1 MAAAEM
7 AAASVGSARASRDV
21 ALQIGARVI
30 NLALGI
36 FVTALVA
43 RALGDA
49 GFGQWST
56 LLVVVQLSAY
66 FTSFGVESVVVRQA
80 AAEPDREEEWTGV
93 LLVLRLLLAIP
104 AVFVGLIVVL
114 AVQESAAM
122 LAAGLLLL
130 LQIPFNIGASL
141 RVVHQMRVRN
151 VIPMLV
157 LTFNSAVW
165 GIAVLVIY
173 LTGGG
178 LVALA
183 ATFTASAALTAL
195 LQTVLALRLVRPDLR
210 PAREAVV
217 EVARIGIPV
226 GISGLLVMAYARV
239 DQLIVF
245 SVAGSSEAGLY
256 GAVYR
261 AVEQAQFVPV
271 SVMTTLMPILTIAW
285 ARDRERM
292 VRIARLAA
300 EYLSIA
306 SLGALAA
313 SIVLAKQV
321 IVLLYGS
328 DFEAAAPALPVLSAA
343 FVFICFGYLTTNLL
357 LIVGMQRRLIR
368 IGLLGLAVNVVGNL
382 LLVPAVGFIGAAW
395 MTLGTEVVVVG
406 AGAVMLAGRLG
417 LSVTGA
423 GLGRLPQIVAAAVGL
438 GLGLAALDAA
448 GLPFAALLVFAAA
461 GYPVLLLG
469 LRALDLAEV
478 RNLLRERSAGG

>member
-1 MAAAEM
+1 MAAGET

-21 ALQIGARVI
+21 AFQIFARVL
-30 NLALGI
+30 NLVLGI
-36 FVTALVA
+36 LVTALVA
-43 RALGDA
+43 RTLGDA

-80 AAEPDREEEWTGV
+80 AAQPEREPEWTGV

-104 AVFVGLIVVL
+104 AVLVGLIVVL

-151 VIPMLV
+151 AIPMYV
-157 LTFNSAVW
+157 LTLNSVLW
-165 GIAVLVIY
+165 GIAVLAIY

-195 LQTVLALRLVRPDLR
+195 VQTVLALRLIRPDLR
-210 PAREAVV
+210 PARAAVL

-271 SVMTTLMPILTIAW
+271 SVMTTLMPILTVAW
-285 ARDRERM
+285 TRDRERM
-292 VRIARLAA
+292 LRISGLAT
-300 EYLSIA
+300 EYLSIG
-306 SLGALAA
+306 SLGGLAV
-313 SIVLAKQV
+313 SIVLAKPL

-357 LIVGMQRRLIR
+357 LIVGLQGRLIR
-368 IGLLGLAVNVVGNL
+368 IGVLGLVVNVIGNL

-395 MTLGTEVVVVG
+395 MTLGTELVVVG
-406 AGAVMLAGRLG
+406 AGAWMLAGRLG
-417 LSVTGA
+417 MSASVSS
-423 GLGRLPQIVAAAVGL
+423 LGRLPRITAAAAGL
-438 GLGLAALDAA
+438 GLGLAALDWA
-448 GLPFAALLVFAAA
+448 GLPFAALLAAA
-461 GYPVLLLG
+461 ALGYPSLLLG
-469 LRALDLAEV
+469 LRALDFAEL
-478 RNLLRERSAGG
+478 RSLLRERSSGS